1 MVGIKTIKMK
11 IIKKIITG
19 LFSLAFL
26 PLLGQDSVISLSLEQ
41 SCKLGI
47 EQNVKIRH
55 AELERQKAGYRVGET
70 QSKLY
75 PQLEAYSNFSYYYAI
90 PKMIIPGEIFGQ
102 TGLIPVEIGTKYDW
116 ANGFRATQLLYN
128 QTIFTSLKLAR
139 EMEKLSDLTL
149 QQAEEEIIYQISQ
162 LYYLCQGTVDQIT
175 LLEDRKK
182 NMDRLLE
189 ITALQSK
196 NDLILKTDHS
206 RVEVARDNLQTQIDN
221 MHQLSHSQ
229 MSLFKYL
236 VGLPLDSEIIISD
249 SLSFSEENR
258 LGNLF
263 REPVSYRIELQLIDH
278 QIELNRLHRKS
289 IRQSYLP
296 TLSGFGQLYYQGQ
309 RNEFDFFKSVD
320 DKFYKV
326 GVVGIQLTIP
336 LFDGFEK
343 KARLQQYDIELQQL
357 NLAREDKINYFSKE
371 LLDAIHQYRNG
382 LTVISRQKKNVEV
395 AKEVYHVTLQG
406 YRQQVVSLS
415 DLLMSENELTEADLS
430 YSHALVQLKQAALD
444 LNRVRGELL
453 IFKETH

>member
-1 MVGIKTIKMK
+1 
-11 IIKKIITG
+11 
-19 LFSLAFL
+19 
-26 PLLGQDSVISLSLEQ
+26 
-41 SCKLGI
+41 
-47 EQNVKIRH
+47 
-55 AELERQKAGYRVGET
+55 
-70 QSKLY
+70 
-75 PQLEAYSNFSYYYAI
+75 
-90 PKMIIPGEIFGQ
+90 
-102 TGLIPVEIGTKYDW
+102 
-116 ANGFRATQLLYN
+116 
-128 QTIFTSLKLAR
+128 
-139 EMEKLSDLTL
+139 
-149 QQAEEEIIYQISQ
+149 
-162 LYYLCQGTVDQIT
+162 
-175 LLEDRKK
+175 
-182 NMDRLLE
+182 LLE

-221 MHQLSHSQ
+221 MNQLSHSQ

-309 RNEFDFFKSVD
+309 RNEFDFFRSVD
-320 DKFYKV
+320 EKFYKV